1 MYPKILQRERSK
13 AVADLDEQDF
23 GGSVSGLPFT
33 SLHED
38 LITEIFNVQKKRQV
52 DPQAAGFS
60 TDISKVND
68 WVRTAHIHA
77 KLCCIFI
84 YQEN

>member
-1 MYPKILQRERSK
+1 M
-13 AVADLDEQDF
+13 ADLDEQDF

-38 LITEIFNVQKKRQV
+38 LITEIFNVQKECQAG
-52 DPQAAGFS
+52 PHAAGFS

>member
-38 LITEIFNVQKKRQV
+38 LITEIFNVQKKR
-52 DPQAAGFS
+52 
-60 TDISKVND
+60 
-68 WVRTAHIHA
+68 
-77 KLCCIFI
+77 
-84 YQEN
+84 